1 MDIHA
6 LFNGGALC
14 HKPMVM
20 RKHIVAPGPVSAAL
34 ASAALAIVL
43 LSSPASAD
51 RRMPEQ
57 DAIRNGV
64 RSGNILPYQEMRARA
79 LDRAGGGQMIGSE
92 FDPGTGRYRFK
103 FQRGS
108 SVIWLDMDGR
118 TGREMG
124 RSGN

>member
-1 MDIHA
+1 MA
-6 LFNGGALC
+6 
-14 HKPMVM
+14 M
-20 RKHIVAPGPVSAAL
+20 RKHNVVPGPVSAAL
-34 ASAALAIVL
+34 ASAALAATL
-43 LSSPASAD
+43 LAAPAFAD

-57 DAIRNGV
+57 DAIRAGV

-79 LDRAGGGQMIGSE
+79 LDRAGGAQMIGSE

-103 FQRGS
+103 FQRGN

-124 RSGN
+124 RSGE